1 MSSDPWSWGQPIAT
15 TVQSGGSWVG
25 RSTAQDHG
33 WAEDQGL
40 WSWCFLT
47 LPADNSGDYAPQNV
61 EITDGKRKETH
72 NSENKKNNHLAV
84 ERGYNYIY
92 IMLYIYI
99 HVSLCIHI
107 IQDHP
112 PLSLS
117 CAAHRSRSSP
127 SPDGRGRAETRSR
140 WICADGDGS

>member
-15 TVQSGGSWVG
+15 TVQSGGSRVG

-40 WSWCFLT
+40 WSWCLLT

-72 NSENKKNNHLAV
+72 NSGNKKNNHLAV

-99 HVSLCIHI
+99 YTCFTMYTHYPGPSTTLTVL
-107 IQDHP
+107 
-112 PLSLS
+112 
-117 CAAHRSRSSP
+117 RSSSKSIKP
-127 SPDGRGRAETRSR
+127 VSGWTR
-140 WICADGDGS
+140 